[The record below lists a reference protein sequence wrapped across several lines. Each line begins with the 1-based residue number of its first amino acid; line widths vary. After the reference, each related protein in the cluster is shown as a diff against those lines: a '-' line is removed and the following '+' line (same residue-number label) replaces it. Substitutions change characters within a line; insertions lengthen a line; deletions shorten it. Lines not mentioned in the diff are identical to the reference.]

1 MKQITI
7 SIVRGVLRP
16 GFYDG
21 VLKIFT
27 LFLLVSTLPAN
38 RAAAQEPGQAFKL
51 YAGQAL
57 PDSLLNAELRVLG
70 AGDSGALKL
79 ADFKGKPFIIDFWAS
94 WCGSCIKSL
103 PHVDSIFKANGVAL
117 GLVLVNI
124 SARDRDAEK
133 LARFI
138 DSFLKHHEG
147 FSVPFLA
154 QNELFA
160 RYFHIQTLPCYVWVG
175 GDGRI
180 KAISGYGT
188 FTDQNVSRFLKGG
201 AIVIKDGRL

>member
-1 MKQITI
+1 MFFVIERSGLPNQLKPKFMKQTTI
-7 SIVRGVLRP
+7 AIVRGVVWP

-21 VLKIFT
+21 VLKIFF
-27 LFLLVSTLPAN
+27 LFLLVPALAAN
-38 RAAAQEPGQAFKL
+38 RVAAQEPSQAFKL

-57 PDSLLNAELRVLG
+57 PDSLLNAELKVLG
-70 AGDSGALKL
+70 AGASATLKL

-103 PHVDSIFKANGVAL
+103 PHVDSIFKANGQAL

-124 SARDRDAEK
+124 SVRDRDAEK

-138 DSFLKHHEG
+138 DSFLNDHEG

-154 QNELFA
+154 QNELFV
-160 RYFHIQTLPCYVWVG
+160 RY
-175 GDGRI
+175 
-180 KAISGYGT
+180 YGT
-188 FTDQNVSRFLKGG
+188 LNGENVLRFLAGEPISIKKGG
-201 AIVIKDGRL
+201 V